1 MVVAKGVPKSDA
13 EVYVIHYHVG
23 LLQDVSVYP
32 VLVDGPYGGDVGLD
46 KLREGDRL
54 EVCSGTGQPTKEILT
69 RTLILYTLYMR
80 GFLTLV
86 SCEETSFITQYLWV
100 GGERF
105 NNIVLP

>member
-1 MVVAKGVPKSDA
+1 MVVTKGVPKSDA

-32 VLVDGPYGGDVGLD
+32 VLVDGPYCGDVSLD

-69 RTLILYTLYMR
+69 RTPILYTLCMR

-86 SCEETSFITQYLWV
+86 LCVETSFITQYLWV